1 MDFYGFLLY
10 FCKLFCPCCCRTPEI
25 EIKTDKI

>member
-10 FCKLFCPCCCRTPEI
+10 FCELFCRCVSKATEI